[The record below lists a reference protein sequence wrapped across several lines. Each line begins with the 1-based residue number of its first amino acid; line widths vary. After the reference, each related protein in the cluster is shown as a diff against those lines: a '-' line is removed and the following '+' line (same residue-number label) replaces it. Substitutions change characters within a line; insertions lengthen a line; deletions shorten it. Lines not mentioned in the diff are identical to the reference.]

1 MSDTENRPQDQETE
15 EEEEEEPSTD
25 IPTSADPSD
34 PIGGDEGDPPIIIQG
49 GGSGN
54 PG

>member
-1 MSDTENRPQDQETE
+1 MSDTENRPQDQESE
-15 EEEEEEPSTD
+15 EESSTD
-25 IPTSADPSD
+25 EIPTLADPSD
-34 PIGGDEGDPPIIIQG
+34 PIGGEGDPPIIIQG

>member
-1 MSDTENRPQDQETE
+1 MSSNEDIPQDQETE
-15 EEEEEEPSTD
+15 EESSTGVE
-25 IPTSADPSD
+25 SGLADPNEPETSETD
-34 PIGGDEGDPPIIIQG
+34 RPIIIQG